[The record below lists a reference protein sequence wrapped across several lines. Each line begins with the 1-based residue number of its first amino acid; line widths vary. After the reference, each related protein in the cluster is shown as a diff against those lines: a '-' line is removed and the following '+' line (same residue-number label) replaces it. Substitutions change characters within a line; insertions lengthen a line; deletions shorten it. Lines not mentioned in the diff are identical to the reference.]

1 MIDLKKKIEDIPKI
15 ELHKHLEGSIRL
27 ETIREITSKNNP
39 DKKPLDRE
47 QFIITKQ
54 STTYHEWIDKFWAHQ
69 AVLHS
74 IDIIE
79 RVTFEV
85 IEDSVH
91 NNIRILELRY
101 SPDFISINH
110 PWFTYHDIHQAV
122 LKGIK
127 RATQSYNNI
136 AVGLIGIIDRNL
148 PLETAEKQMEFFIAN
163 KDTFIG
169 VDLANDETK
178 YPPEPFI
185 YLFQKAKSHGLQ
197 VTIHSG
203 ESPIPTAAENVRTS
217 ISKLGA
223 TRIGHGIMIHQN
235 EEIMKYVKDSNVVL
249 EVCPTINWICGL
261 FPTLKDHPIKRLKDF
276 GIMVT
281 VSTDDPGLIGIT
293 LNEQY
298 QQIVENGLLTVEEL
312 EECNRVAYRCSFLP
326 EEVKSKFWRL

>member
-1 MIDLKKKIEDIPKI
+1 MDIKKKIQDMPKI

-27 ETIREITSKNNP
+27 ETLREITSKINP
-39 DKKPLDRE
+39 NKPLDTE

-54 STTYHEWIDKFWAHQ
+54 SSTYHEWLDIFWAHQ
-69 AVLHS
+69 AILHS
-74 IDIIE
+74 LEIIE

-91 NNIRILELRY
+91 WNIRILELRY
-101 SPDFISINH
+101 SPDFIAINH
-110 PWFTYHDIHQAV
+110 PWFTYHDIHQAI
-122 LKGIK
+122 LKGVNK
-127 RATQSYNNI
+127 ATQLYTNI

-148 PLETAEKQMEFFIAN
+148 NIEKAEKLMDFYISN

-178 YPPEPFI
+178 YPPEPFFHI
-185 YLFQKAKSHGLQ
+185 FQKAKSHGFQ

-203 ESPIPTAAENVRTS
+203 ESPIPTAAENVRSS

-235 EEIMKYVKDSNVVL
+235 EEIMRFVKDCNVVL
-249 EVCPTINWICGL
+249 EVCPNINWLVGL
-261 FPTLKDHPIKRLKDF
+261 FPTVKDHPIKRLRDF

-281 VSTDDPGLIGIT
+281 VSTDDPGIIGIT
-293 LNEQY
+293 LNEEY
-298 QQIVENGLLTVEEL
+298 LRIVENGLLTIEEL
-312 EECNRVAYRCSFLP
+312 EECNRVAYHCSFLP
-326 EEVKSKFWRL
+326 EEVKRKYWNNS